1 MLATEAPASV
11 SGGVELG
18 PVLITSPREGRG
30 VLRPGMKAAPSATE
44 RSTPPLRVIRDVKE
58 SIVSVWGGEAG
69 HVSFTIKI
77 VPQRQHDRHKTI
89 ETLGSIPTE
98 EASVAGMRAA
108 ATKAKATI
116 AVATAPIETVRCP
129 SPLNEPGVAE
139 SLPWYRRDG
148 GVGSIPTEE
157 ASVAGMRAA
166 ATKAK
171 ATIAVATAPIET
183 VRCPSPLNEPGVAES
198 LAWYRRDGGVGSIPT
213 EETSVADVRAAVTE
227 AKAAAAA
234 AASSVASD
242 RFPSPLSEPGITKNI
257 PWYRRDGGAGSIPNE
272 KTSVAGVRL
281 AATEAKATVA
291 AAASSVASVRFP
303 SPLNEP
309 GFVNN
314 LSWYRRDGGAQSI
327 PTEKALVAGVRVAA
341 TKTKADVA
349 VTSSSVAS
357 ERSPSPLNE
366 PEVSK
371 NLPWYRRDVGAQS
384 IPTEE
389 ASVAGV
395 RVAATKAKADVAVT
409 SSSVAPVSFPSPL
422 NEPGVAN
429 SLSWYRR
436 DGGAG
441 LIPTEETSIAAVRM
455 AATEAKADAAVA
467 ASPVAFVRFPSLLNE
482 PGAVKSLSLYR
493 RDGGAGSVPT
503 EETSAAGVRVA
514 AIEAKTA
521 VEVPSSSVASVRF
534 PSLLN
539 EPGAVKSLSLY
550 RRDGGAGSVPTEETS
565 AAGVR
570 VAAVEAKTAVEVP
583 SSSVAFVRFPSL
595 LNEAGVTKSLS
606 WYRRNDGAGSIPT
619 EETSVAGVR
628 VAATEAKAA
637 VGVSSSS
644 VASERSPS
652 PLNEP

>member
-30 VLRPGMKAAPSATE
+30 VLRPGMKAAPSAAE

-69 HVSFTIKI
+69 YVSFTIKI

-89 ETLGSIPTE
+89 ETL
-98 EASVAGMRAA
+98 
-108 ATKAKATI
+108 
-116 AVATAPIETVRCP
+116 
-129 SPLNEPGVAE
+129 
-139 SLPWYRRDG
+139 
-148 GVGSIPTEE
+148 GSIPTEE

-242 RFPSPLSEPGITKNI
+242 RFPSPLSEPGIPKRI
-257 PWYRRDGGAGSIPNE
+257 PWYRRDGGAG
-272 KTSVAGVRL
+272 
-281 AATEAKATVA
+281 
-291 AAASSVASVRFP
+291 
-303 SPLNEP
+303 
-309 GFVNN
+309 
-314 LSWYRRDGGAQSI
+314 
-327 PTEKALVAGVRVAA
+327 
-341 TKTKADVA
+341 
-349 VTSSSVAS
+349 
-357 ERSPSPLNE
+357 
-366 PEVSK
+366 
-371 NLPWYRRDVGAQS
+371 S

-395 RVAATKAKADVAVT
+395 RVAVKEAKAAVAVAA
-409 SSSVAPVSFPSPL
+409 SSVGSDRFPWPL
-422 NEPGVAN
+422 NKLGLAKNIP
-429 SLSWYRR
+429 WYRR

-441 LIPTEETSIAAVRM
+441 LIPTEETSIAAVRI

-467 ASPVAFVRFPSLLNE
+467 ASSVASVRFPSPLNE
-482 PGAVKSLSLYR
+482 PGVMNNLSWYR

-550 RRDGGAGSVPTEETS
+550 RRDDGAGSIPTEETS
-565 AAGVR
+565 VAGVP
-570 VAAVEAKTAVEVP
+570 VAAIEAKTAVEVP
-583 SSSVAFVRFPSL
+583 SSSVAFVRFPSP
-595 LNEAGVTKSLS
+595 LNEAGVTKSLP
-606 WYRRNDGAGSIPT
+606 WHRRDGEAGSIPT

-644 VASERSPS
+644 VAPERSPS